1 MIIKRKYDPEFD
13 KRVPLDE
20 WLESP
25 REAYEE
31 IAEDIEI
38 KRDNLLMISED
49 MVNLARWLT
58 WEVQTPEIEKESASG
73 LRYASKMYAAFLKLA
88 QQPEQEQTFK
98 IYNLPEVTWNGKGM
112 LEAGYAAPS
121 EWIDAYFL
129 AVITRDTESMD
140 SLANFPIE
148 TMKQSA
154 TQAGPVSYKL
164 VEVFQAYHHH
174 QADYPKLLDECMGM
188 AVKQNDDW
196 ALYIAFGYLET
207 LAALSPA
214 TFDVGCDFNEALA
227 KNLQAQ
233 ERYHI
238 YEAGP
243 DHAPVDSFLPLQLLG
258 MACMWHDMGNEVTIE
273 SDSLPRFLIN
283 GTYFK

>member
-1 MIIKRKYDPEFD
+1 MLNRNYTPNFKNVSLERRLLTSRSRIDRCSINIIKN
-13 KRVPLDE
+13 
-20 WLESP
+20 
-25 REAYEE
+25 
-31 IAEDIEI
+31 
-38 KRDNLLMISED
+38 RDNLLRYAQEYINFS
-49 MVNLARWLT
+49 RWLS
-58 WEVQTPEIEKESASG
+58 WEVQTPEIEKESATG

-88 QQPEQEQTFK
+88 EQPEQNLTFK
-98 IYNLPEVTWNGKGM
+98 IYDLPEVTWNGKGM
-112 LEAGYAAPS
+112 LESGRAAPS
-121 EWIDAYFL
+121 QWIDAYFL
-129 AVITRDTESMD
+129 AMITRDTESMD

-196 ALYIAFGYLET
+196 AIYIAFGYLET

-227 KNLQAQ
+227 KNVQAQ

-258 MACMWHDMGNEVTIE
+258 MACMWHDMGNEVTVE

>member
-1 MIIKRKYDPEFD
+1 M
-13 KRVPLDE
+13 
-20 WLESP
+20 
-25 REAYEE
+25 
-31 IAEDIEI
+31 
-38 KRDNLLMISED
+38 
-49 MVNLARWLT
+49 
-58 WEVQTPEIEKESASG
+58 EKESATG

-88 QQPEQEQTFK
+88 EQPEQDLTFK
-98 IYNLPEVTWNGKGM
+98 IYDLPEVTWNGKGM
-112 LEAGYAAPS
+112 LESGRAAPS
-121 EWIDAYFL
+121 QWIDAYFL
-129 AVITRDTESMD
+129 AMITRDTESMD

-196 ALYIAFGYLET
+196 AIYIAFGYLET

-214 TFDVGCDFNEALA
+214 TFDVGFDFNEALA
-227 KNLQAQ
+227 KNVQAQ

-243 DHAPVDSFLPLQLLG
+243 DHAPVDSFLSLQLLG
-258 MACMWHDMGNEVTIE
+258 MACMWHDMGNEVTVE
-273 SDSLPRFLIN
+273 SDSLSRFLIN
-283 GTYFK
+283 GTYFN

>member
-13 KRVPLDE
+13 KRVPLEE

-58 WEVQTPEIEKESASG
+58 WEVQTPEVEKESASG

-88 QQPEQEQTFK
+88 EHPEQEQTFK
-98 IYNLPEVTWNGKGM
+98 IYDLPEVTWNGKGM
-112 LEAGYAAPS
+112 LESGRAAPS
-121 EWIDAYFL
+121 QWFDAYFL

-154 TQAGPVSYKL
+154 TQADPVLYSV
-164 VEVFQAYHHH
+164 VEVFQAYHNRLPDFPMLLNNTMEELL
-174 QADYPKLLDECMGM
+174 ADG
-188 AVKQNDDW
+188 DDW
-196 ALYIAFGYLET
+196 SIYIGMGYLET
-207 LAALSPA
+207 FAALMPA
-214 TFDVGCDFNEALA
+214 TFDIGCNFNEALA

-238 YEAGP
+238 NEAGP

-258 MACMWHDMGNEVTIE
+258 MACMWRDMGNEVTVE

>member
-1 MIIKRKYDPEFD
+1 MLNRNYTPNFKNVSLERRLQTSRSRIDRCSINIIKN
-13 KRVPLDE
+13 
-20 WLESP
+20 
-25 REAYEE
+25 
-31 IAEDIEI
+31 
-38 KRDNLLMISED
+38 RDNLLRYAQEYINFS
-49 MVNLARWLT
+49 RWLT
-58 WEVQTPEIEKESASG
+58 WEVQTPEIEKESATG

-88 QQPEQEQTFK
+88 EHPEQEQTFK
-98 IYNLPEVTWNGKGM
+98 IYDLPEVKWNGKGM

-164 VEVFQAYHHH
+164 IEVFQAYHHH

-196 ALYIAFGYLET
+196 ALYIAMGYLET
-207 LAALSPA
+207 LAALTPS
-214 TFDVGCDFNEALA
+214 TFDIGCDFNEALA

-258 MACMWHDMGNEVTIE
+258 MACMWYDMGNEVTAE
-273 SDSLPRFLIN
+273 SDSLPRFLIE
-283 GTYFK
+283 GKYF

>member
-1 MIIKRKYDPEFD
+1 MLNRNYTPNFKNVSLERRLLTSRSRIDRCSINIIKN
-13 KRVPLDE
+13 
-20 WLESP
+20 
-25 REAYEE
+25 
-31 IAEDIEI
+31 
-38 KRDNLLMISED
+38 RDNHLRYAQEYINFS
-49 MVNLARWLT
+49 RWLT
-58 WEVQTPEIEKESASG
+58 WEVQTPEIEKESATG

-88 QQPEQEQTFK
+88 DQPEQDLTFK
-98 IYNLPEVTWNGKGM
+98 IYDLPEVTWNGKGM
-112 LEAGYAAPS
+112 LEAGRAAPS
-121 EWIDAYFL
+121 KWIDAYFV
-129 AVITRDTESMD
+129 AMITRDTESMD

-164 VEVFQAYHHH
+164 VEVFQAYHHSK
-174 QADYPKLLDECMGM
+174 ADYPKLLDECMGM

-196 ALYIAFGYLET
+196 AIYIAFGYLET
-207 LAALSPA
+207 LAALSPS

-227 KNLQAQ
+227 KNVQAQ

-238 YEAGP
+238 NEAGP

-258 MACMWHDMGNEVTIE
+258 MACMWHDMGNEVTVE
-273 SDSLPRFLIN
+273 SDSLPRFLIE

>member
-1 MIIKRKYDPEFD
+1 MLNRNYTPNFKNVSLERRLQTSRSRIDRCSINIIKN
-13 KRVPLDE
+13 
-20 WLESP
+20 
-25 REAYEE
+25 
-31 IAEDIEI
+31 
-38 KRDNLLMISED
+38 RDNLLRYAQEYINFS
-49 MVNLARWLT
+49 RWLT
-58 WEVQTPEIEKESASG
+58 WEVQTPEIEKESATG

-88 QQPEQEQTFK
+88 EHPEQEQTFK
-98 IYNLPEVTWNGKGM
+98 IYDLPEVKWNGKGM

-164 VEVFQAYHHH
+164 IEVFQAYHHR
-174 QADYPKLLDECMGM
+174 QADYPKLLDDCMGM

-196 ALYIAFGYLET
+196 ALYIAMGYLET
-207 LAALSPA
+207 LAALTPS
-214 TFDVGCDFNEALA
+214 TFDIGCDFNEALA

-258 MACMWHDMGNEVTIE
+258 MACMWYDMGNEVTAE
-273 SDSLPRFLIN
+273 SDSLPRFLIE
-283 GTYFK
+283 GKYF

>member
-13 KRVPLDE
+13 KYVPLEE
-20 WLESP
+20 WLRFP
-25 REAYEE
+25 RG
-31 IAEDIEI
+31 EI
-38 KRDNLLMISED
+38 KETPEFFGDYRDNLVRCADERLK
-49 MVNLARWLT
+49 LARWLT
-58 WEVQTPEIEKESASG
+58 WNVQTPKIENESATG
-73 LRYASKMYAAFLKLA
+73 LRYASKMYASFLKLA
-88 QQPEQEQTFK
+88 QYPEQEQTFR
-98 IYNLPEVTWNGKGM
+98 IYDLPEVKWNGKGM
-112 LEAGYAAPS
+112 LEAGRAAPS
-121 EWIDAYFL
+121 KWIEAYFL

-140 SLANFPIE
+140 SLANFPVE
-148 TMKQSA
+148 TMKKSA

-164 VEVFQAYHHH
+164 VEVFQAYHHSK
-174 QADYPKLLDECMGM
+174 ADYPKLLDECMGM

-196 ALYIAFGYLET
+196 AIYIAFGYLET

-227 KNLQAQ
+227 KNVQAQ

-238 YEAGP
+238 NEAGP

-258 MACMWHDMGNEVTIE
+258 MACMWHDMGNEVTVE
-273 SDSLPRFLIN
+273 CDSLPRFLIE

>member
-1 MIIKRKYDPEFD
+1 MLNRNYTPNFKNVSLERRLLTSRSRIDRCSINIIKN
-13 KRVPLDE
+13 
-20 WLESP
+20 
-25 REAYEE
+25 
-31 IAEDIEI
+31 
-38 KRDNLLMISED
+38 RDNLLRYAQEYINFS
-49 MVNLARWLT
+49 RWLT
-58 WEVQTPEIEKESASG
+58 WAEQTPEVEQESATG

-88 QQPEQEQTFK
+88 EQPEQEQTFK

-121 EWIDAYFL
+121 QWIDAYFL

-196 ALYIAFGYLET
+196 AIYIAFGYLET

-258 MACMWHDMGNEVTIE
+258 MACMWHDMGNEVTVE

>member
-1 MIIKRKYDPEFD
+1 MIINRNYIPKFEKISLKRRL
-13 KRVPLDE
+13 KRLKQ
-20 WLESP
+20 
-25 REAYEE
+25 AYEE

-58 WEVQTPEIEKESASG
+58 WEVQTPEIEKESATA

-88 QQPEQEQTFK
+88 EQPEQEQTFK

-112 LEAGYAAPS
+112 LENGYAAPS

-196 ALYIAFGYLET
+196 AIYIAFGYLET

-227 KNLQAQ
+227 KNVQAQ

-258 MACMWHDMGNEVTIE
+258 MACMWHDMGNEVTVE

>member
-1 MIIKRKYDPEFD
+1 MKIERAYKPNLKQ
-13 KRVPLDE
+13 VSVDE
-20 WLESP
+20 WLEP
-25 REAYEE
+25 LQ
-31 IAEDIEI
+31 
-38 KRDNLLMISED
+38 KRRKKISDNLIKKKGNLIRFSGLYINISS
-49 MVNLARWLT
+49 WLT
-58 WEVQTPEIEKESASG
+58 WEVQTPEIEKESATG

-88 QQPEQEQTFK
+88 ETPEQEQTFK
-98 IYNLPEVTWNGKGM
+98 IYDLPEVTWNGKGI
-112 LEAGYAAPS
+112 LENGYAAPS

-129 AVITRDTESMD
+129 AVITRDTESMY

-196 ALYIAFGYLET
+196 AIYIAFGYLET

-238 YEAGP
+238 NEAGP

-258 MACMWHDMGNEVTIE
+258 MACMWHDMGNEVTVE

-283 GTYFK
+283 STYFK

>member
-1 MIIKRKYDPEFD
+1 MNIERKVKIDLDKLDKWLAFPRRMIGM
-13 KRVPLDE
+13 VPQAITI
-20 WLESP
+20 
-25 REAYEE
+25 R
-31 IAEDIEI
+31 
-38 KRDNLLMISED
+38 RDNLIGFPKQYLELS
-49 MVNLARWLT
+49 RWLT
-58 WEVQTPEIEKESASG
+58 WEEQTPEVEQESATG

-88 QQPEQEQTFK
+88 QYPEQEQTFK
-98 IYNLPEVTWNGKGM
+98 IYDLPEVTWNGKGM
-112 LEAGYAAPS
+112 LEAGRAAPS
-121 EWIDAYFL
+121 KWIEAYFL
-129 AVITRDTESMD
+129 AVIARDTESMD

-164 VEVFQAYHHH
+164 VEVFQAYHHSK
-174 QADYPKLLDECMGM
+174 ADYPKLLDECMGM

-196 ALYIAFGYLET
+196 AIYIAFGYLET
-207 LAALSPA
+207 LTALSPA

-227 KNLQAQ
+227 KNVQAQ

-238 YEAGP
+238 NEAGP

-258 MACMWHDMGNEVTIE
+258 MACMWHDMGNEVTVE
-273 SDSLPRFLIN
+273 NDSLPRFLIE

>member
-1 MIIKRKYDPEFD
+1 MKIERAYKPNLKQ
-13 KRVPLDE
+13 VSVDE
-20 WLESP
+20 WLEP
-25 REAYEE
+25 LQ
-31 IAEDIEI
+31 
-38 KRDNLLMISED
+38 KRRKKISENLIKKKGNLIRFSELY
-49 MVNLARWLT
+49 VNISSWLT
-58 WEVQTPEIEKESASG
+58 WEVQTPEIEKESATG

-88 QQPEQEQTFK
+88 EQPEQEQTFK

-112 LEAGYAAPS
+112 LENGYAAPS

-129 AVITRDTESMD
+129 AMITRDTESVD

-154 TQAGPVSYKL
+154 TQADPVLYSV
-164 VEVFQAYHHH
+164 VEVFQAYHNRLP
-174 QADYPKLLDECMGM
+174 DFPMLLNNTMEELLSDG
-188 AVKQNDDW
+188 DDW
-196 ALYIAFGYLET
+196 SIYIGMGYLET
-207 LAALSPA
+207 FGALMPV
-214 TFDVGCDFNEALA
+214 TFDIGCNFNEALA

-238 YEAGP
+238 NEAGP

-258 MACMWHDMGNEVTIE
+258 MACMWHDMGNEVTVE

>member
-58 WEVQTPEIEKESASG
+58 WEVQTPEIEKESATG

-88 QQPEQEQTFK
+88 QNPEQDLTFK
-98 IYNLPEVTWNGKGM
+98 IYDLPEVTWNGKGM
-112 LEAGYAAPS
+112 LESGRAAPS
-121 EWIDAYFL
+121 QWIDAYFL

-196 ALYIAFGYLET
+196 AIYIAFGYLET

-227 KNLQAQ
+227 KNVQAQ

-238 YEAGP
+238 NEAGP

-258 MACMWHDMGNEVTIE
+258 MACMWHDMGNEVAVE

>member
-1 MIIKRKYDPEFD
+1 MKIERAYKPNLKQ
-13 KRVPLDE
+13 VSVDE
-20 WLESP
+20 WLEP
-25 REAYEE
+25 LQ
-31 IAEDIEI
+31 
-38 KRDNLLMISED
+38 KRRKKISENLIKKKGNLIRFSELY
-49 MVNLARWLT
+49 VNISSWLT
-58 WEVQTPEIEKESASG
+58 WEVQTPEIEKESATG

-88 QQPEQEQTFK
+88 EQPEQEQTFK

-154 TQAGPVSYKL
+154 TQADPVLYSV
-164 VEVFQAYHHH
+164 VEVFQAYHNRLPDFPMLLNNTMEELL
-174 QADYPKLLDECMGM
+174 ADG
-188 AVKQNDDW
+188 DDW
-196 ALYIAFGYLET
+196 SIYIGMGYLET
-207 LAALSPA
+207 FAALMPA
-214 TFDVGCDFNEALA
+214 TFDIGCNFNEALA

-238 YEAGP
+238 NEAGP

-258 MACMWHDMGNEVTIE
+258 MACMWHDMGNEVTVE

>member
-1 MIIKRKYDPEFD
+1 MLNRNYTPNFKNVSLERRLLTSRSRIDRCSINIIKN
-13 KRVPLDE
+13 
-20 WLESP
+20 
-25 REAYEE
+25 
-31 IAEDIEI
+31 
-38 KRDNLLMISED
+38 RDNLLRYAQEYINFS
-49 MVNLARWLT
+49 RWLT
-58 WEVQTPEIEKESASG
+58 WEVQTPEIEKESAAG

-88 QQPEQEQTFK
+88 EQPEQEQTFK
-98 IYNLPEVTWNGKGM
+98 IYDLPVVTWNGKGM
-112 LEAGYAAPS
+112 LENGYAAPS

-196 ALYIAFGYLET
+196 AIYIAFGYLET

-243 DHAPVDSFLPLQLLG
+243 DHAPVDSFLPIQLLG
-258 MACMWHDMGNEVTIE
+258 MACMWHDMGNEVTVE

>member
-1 MIIKRKYDPEFD
+1 MNIERKVKIDLAKLD
-13 KRVPLDE
+13 K
-20 WLESP
+20 WLAFP
-25 REAYEE
+25 REM
-31 IAEDIEI
+31 IEMVPQAI
-38 KRDNLLMISED
+38 TIRRDNLIAFPDQYLELS
-49 MVNLARWLT
+49 RWLT
-58 WEVQTPEIEKESASG
+58 WAEQTPEIEQESATG

-88 QQPEQEQTFK
+88 EQPEQEQTFK
-98 IYNLPEVTWNGKGM
+98 IYDLPEVTWNGKGM

-121 EWIDAYFL
+121 EWLDAYFL

-140 SLANFPIE
+140 SLADFPIE
-148 TMKQSA
+148 TMKQST

-196 ALYIAFGYLET
+196 ALYIAMGYLET
-207 LAALSPA
+207 LAALTPSI
-214 TFDVGCDFNEALA
+214 FDVGCDFNEALA
-227 KNLQAQ
+227 KNVQAQ

-258 MACMWHDMGNEVTIE
+258 MTCMWHDMGNEVTVE
-273 SDSLPRFLIN
+273 SDSLPRFLIE
-283 GTYFK
+283 GKYF

>member
-1 MIIKRKYDPEFD
+1 
-13 KRVPLDE
+13 
-20 WLESP
+20 
-25 REAYEE
+25 
-31 IAEDIEI
+31 
-38 KRDNLLMISED
+38 
-49 MVNLARWLT
+49 
-58 WEVQTPEIEKESASG
+58 EKESATA

-88 QQPEQEQTFK
+88 EQPEQEQTFK

-112 LEAGYAAPS
+112 LENGYAAPS

-196 ALYIAFGYLET
+196 AIYIAFGYLET

-214 TFDVGCDFNEALA
+214 TYDVGCDFNEALA
-227 KNLQAQ
+227 KNVQAQ
-233 ERYHI
+233 EHYHI

-258 MACMWHDMGNEVTIE
+258 MACMWHDMGNEVTVE